1 MRIVAVRHPWD
12 MTDDHP
18 RTARRRPRG
27 RDRTGRR
34 AFRAHTPGRTRQLT
48 LRGSEHAS
56 STGAEALLPPLG
68 LPASVLTG
76 GLGTIAP
83 ATAIRTTEAHGAT
96 CLDHWLRGRDGRLLE
111 RPSPICPAMEFA
123 G

>member
-1 MRIVAVRHPWD
+1 

-18 RTARRRPRG
+18 RTTRRRPRG

-34 AFRAHTPGRTRQLT
+34 AFRAHPPGRTRQLT

-56 STGAEALLPPLG
+56 FTGAEALLPQSE
-68 LPASVLTG
+68 LPASVPTG
-76 GLGTIAP
+76 DLGTIAP
-83 ATAIRTTEAHGAT
+83 AAAIRPTEAHVAAHFG
-96 CLDHWLRGRDGRLLE
+96 HWSRGRVGRLRE
-111 RPSPICPAMEFA
+111 RPSPIHPAMDFA